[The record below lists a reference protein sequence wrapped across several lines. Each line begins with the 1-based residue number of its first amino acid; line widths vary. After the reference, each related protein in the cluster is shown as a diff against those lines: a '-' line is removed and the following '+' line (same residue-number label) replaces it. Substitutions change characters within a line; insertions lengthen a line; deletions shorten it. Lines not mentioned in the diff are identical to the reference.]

1 MDKMLKLEQWKAKY
15 EKAKGEWAK
24 TREELEQYNALYNG
38 TYEIES
44 NDETKRV
51 KSKKAKSVRNIVAEN
66 VDSIVDSNI
75 PTPKVTPTREIDEA
89 KANII
94 ENLLRNELD
103 RMHFETMNDEDERNS
118 SIFGG
123 DLFLVEWDNNGGTHT
138 TIGEMKVTL
147 IDPMHFIPQEKATS
161 IQKCDYIFFEIQIT
175 KEQVKELYNVDVED
189 ETTENESQLI
199 MVVGYYKNREKDC
212 IGRISWV
219 NDTLVEDIEDYFAR
233 ILTRCKKCGQVV
245 YGDKCQYCGSTSV
258 EKKREEYEELYQPI
272 MSGDQVRIPD
282 IRVSYGIDEFGNET
296 KQESALKIPY
306 YHLNQFPV
314 ALRKNISIN
323 NKLIGESDVKRIKD
337 QQNAIKK
344 HETKMMEKLENAG
357 SFVTLPKGLK
367 IQRKNEEML
376 VCEVEK
382 PEQIN
387 MITTKNMQADT
398 SLDMEYIE
406 YNYQSSRQALGI
418 TDSFQGRKDA
428 TATSGKAKEFA
439 AAQTAG
445 RLESKKV
452 MKNACYAELFELMF
466 KFMLAFADEPRNII
480 AKDRDGQVEYLYFNR
495 YDFLEID
502 EAGEPYWNDEFLFSV
517 DSAAALANNR
527 EAMWQETR
535 MNLET
540 GAMGDPQDIQ
550 TLIRFWTIMES
561 LHYPKATQIKGQL
574 QEQLEQEQQ
583 MQQLMQ
589 QNQQLQGQLQ
599 QLNGIAQ
606 QQAQQLDSANAEINN
621 MAAAVEQANS
631 PEAEFTRQ
639 KQQLELESERLKQE
653 QMRKQLA
660 EQDYASELRGLGL

>member
-1 MDKMLKLEQWKAKY
+1 MDKMLKLEQWKEKY
-15 EKAKGEWAK
+15 EKAKGAWSK
-24 TREELEQYNALYNG
+24 TKEELQLYNDLYEG

-44 NDETKRV
+44 TDETKKGKV
-51 KSKKAKSVRNIVAEN
+51 KKAKSVRNIVAED
-66 VDSIVDSNI
+66 VDSVVDSNI
-75 PTPKVTPTREIDEA
+75 PTPKVTPTREIDED

-103 RMHFETMNDEDERNS
+103 RMPFETMNDEDERNS

-138 TIGEMKVTL
+138 TIGEIKVTL
-147 IDPMHFIPQEKATS
+147 IDPMHFIPQENATS
-161 IQKCDYIFFEIQIT
+161 INKCDYIFFEVQIT
-175 KEQVKELYNVDVED
+175 KEQVKDLYNVDVTSEA
-189 ETTENESQLI
+189 TEEENQLV
-199 MVVGYYKNREKDC
+199 MVICYYKNREKDC
-212 IGRISWV
+212 IGRFSWI
-219 NDTLVEDIEDYFAR
+219 NDTTVEDLEDYFAR

-245 YGDKCQYCGSTSV
+245 YGDKCQYCGSTAV
-258 EKKREEYEELYQPI
+258 EKVKEEYEEMYEPI
-272 MSGDQVRIPD
+272 MQGDQIKIPD
-282 IRVSYGIDEFGNET
+282 IKVSYGIDEYGNET
-296 KQESALKIPY
+296 KTEEPMKIPY
-306 YHLNQFPV
+306 YRLNQFPV

-344 HETKMMEKLENAG
+344 HETKVMEKLENAG
-357 SFVTLPKGLK
+357 SFVILPKGLK

-376 VCEVEK
+376 VCEIEK
-382 PEQIN
+382 PEQAN

-418 TDSFQGRKDA
+418 TDSFQGRKDP

-445 RLESKKV
+445 RLESKKI
-452 MKNACYAELFELMF
+452 MKNACYSELFELMF

-480 AKDRDGQVEYLYFNR
+480 AKDKDGQVQYLSFNR
-495 YDFLEID
+495 YDFLEMD
-502 EAGEPYWNDEFLFSV
+502 EAGELYWNDEFLFSV

-540 GAMGDPQDIQ
+540 GAMGNPQDLQ

-561 LHYPKATQIKGQL
+561 LHYPKATQIKTQL
-574 QEQLEQEQQ
+574 QEQLDMEQQ
-583 MQQLMQ
+583 MQQLQQ
-589 QNQQLQGQLQ
+589 QNQQLQVQLQ

-606 QQAQQLDSANAEINN
+606 QQATQLNNANAEINN
-621 MAAAVEQANS
+621 MASQIEQANA
-631 PEAEFTRQ
+631 PETEFARQ
-639 KQQLELESERLKQE
+639 KQQLELENERLKQE
-653 QMRKQLA
+653 QIRKQLA